1 LEAAARRYQKI
12 LRDVLRR
19 EAKLLSFGTIDIKV
33 QKGLIKGLLHAQ
45 VRRTRGVSNVP
56 EQLASPLPV
65 AFQVATSHLNVD
77 GRWQSEI

>member
-1 LEAAARRYQKI
+1 LEAAAQRYQKI